1 MVLSHNFRVSPM
13 NIEVRTLQ
21 NAPSERV
28 IDACVE
34 LLDAG
39 RPVSEIFEEI
49 KRLSKE
55 DPPCPDVSESQAAEQ
70 VVAAT
75 ERRTEEQP
83 AVVPAACEAAHANP
97 ESYRV
102 WPIAAVVLLAGAAA
116 IAGSAHLPRAT
127 PSASTVTPA
136 PTPSTALLPVLASSD
151 VGRAHDP
158 EQVALTTTQT
168 KALVDRGTAL
178 VGSGNLPAARLYYE
192 PAVNAGDAQAAMY
205 LGETYD
211 PHFLK
216 RGRFGRSVR
225 GDLKI
230 AEYWFRRAQQLG
242 SREAQAWLID
252 LHRK

>member
-1 MVLSHNFRVSPM
+1 MASAVLSRGLSSTADDL
-13 NIEVRTLQ
+13 RD
-21 NAPSERV
+21 ERV

-75 ERRTEEQP
+75 EGRTEEQP
-83 AVVPAACEAAHANP
+83 TVVPAACESAHANR

-102 WPIAAVVLLAGAAA
+102 WPIAAVMLLAGAAA
-116 IAGSAHLPRAT
+116 VAGSAYLPRAT

-136 PTPSTALLPVLASSD
+136 AAPSTALFPVRSSSD
-151 VGRAHDP
+151 VGTTYDP
-158 EQVALTTTQT
+158 EQAALTTTQT
-168 KALVDRGTAL
+168 EALVERGTAL
-178 VGSGNLPAARLYYE
+178 VGSGDIAAARLYYE
-192 PAVNAGDAQAAMY
+192 RAVNNGDAQAAIY

-216 RGRFGRSVR
+216 RGRFGKTVRSDV
-225 GDLKI
+225 KMS
-230 AEYWFRRAQQLG
+230 EYWFRRAQQLG
-242 SREAQAWLID
+242 SREAEARLID
-252 LHRK
+252 LHGK